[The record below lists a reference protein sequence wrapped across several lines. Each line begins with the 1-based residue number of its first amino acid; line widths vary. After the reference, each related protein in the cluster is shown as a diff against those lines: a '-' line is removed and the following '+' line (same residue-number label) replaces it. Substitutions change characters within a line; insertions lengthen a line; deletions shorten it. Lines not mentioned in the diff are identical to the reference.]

1 MVSIVEHINLN
12 ICVAHFD
19 STIWKLKQLKLVS
32 HDYILS
38 GRLGWPVKSMEPL
51 SLPN

>member
-19 STIWKLKQLKLVS
+19 STIWKLKQLKLVC
-32 HDYILS
+32 HDYILFRTV
-38 GRLGWPVKSMEPL
+38 GLAGQIDGAFVFA
-51 SLPN
+51 